1 MPMEFFHAG
10 RLQRLVAE
18 LGLLRYRERRPLG
31 AFACHEDDGAIGR
44 SAPDPAARCGSMQ
57 VGDRWVGRDR
67 YLWLTR
73 VVDLPDSWLSR
84 EVVGLFDFGRTGGG
98 NNQGF
103 EALLFLDGRPFQ
115 GVDGNHQ
122 EVIFDP
128 RETGPQL
135 HLAFRLWSG
144 LEGGGP
150 PRQQSHELLCA
161 DLAWLDPAC
170 DDLFFTARAALAT
183 AAVLDEHA
191 PEKSL
196 LLNLLNQTF
205 QKVDFSEPVGDTFYG
220 SVVEARD
227 FLVDALAQQRRE
239 SPVTVTCV
247 GHTHIDLAWLWQL
260 KHTREKAARSFS
272 TVNRLMARYD
282 DFTFLQSQPQIY
294 EYIKQDYPDIY
305 GQIRDRVKTGRWEAG
320 GAMWVEADC
329 NISSG
334 EALVRQIVYGIRYFE
349 REFEVSNTYLWLPD
363 VFGYSWALPQIMRQ
377 CGLSTFITTKIS
389 WNEFNKLP
397 HDTFVWRGIDGSE
410 VTAHFVTVPDDG
422 SPDSWYYTYNGLIEP
437 GTVSGAWKN
446 YADKSIN
453 QELLLAYGYG
463 DGGGGPN
470 RHMLEMRRRLDAMP
484 GMPRTQSGRVDEYV
498 SRLNSNI
505 RRAHGGYV
513 HVWDGELYLEYHRGT
528 YTSQAYNKRMNRY
541 LELRYRETEFLCAL
555 DAIIND
561 DWQRYPQRAIYDGWK
576 IVLRN
581 QFHDIIPGSA
591 IREVYEDSRRE
602 YAEADEI
609 AAACEDQ
616 AVRNLTQPDSPLDFT
631 VINSASWQRS
641 GLVRLALPG
650 FSGSVQNQRG
660 ESLPIQ
666 CKEDHVLV
674 RTVDVPSFGAIRLL
688 VVEGETSPLADPF
701 EVTGNCL
708 ETPFYRLE
716 WNEQG
721 HISRLFD
728 RHAQREVLA
737 EESVANVLQVF
748 EDKPRQYDAWELEVS
763 FEQKKETIDEF
774 RGTEAPGR
782 GPLQIAIRFAWQYRN
797 SRIDQTMVLYRDDPR
812 IDFRTEIDWQEREKI
827 VKVAFPVRI
836 RSSEATYDIQYG
848 NVRRPT
854 HRNTSWD
861 HAKFEV
867 VGHQWADLSEEGY
880 GVALLNDC
888 KYGYDVRDNVLRL
901 TLLKS
906 SNYPDPQADLGRH
919 RFCYSL
925 LPHTGSWQQAGVARY
940 AWDLNAPLYA
950 VPGEAAEGI
959 NGRSLLRCD
968 NPNVMIDVVKKA
980 EDSDDLIVRMH
991 EYAGSRGPVNLC
1003 SDLVIVS
1010 WQPCNLLEHPIGP
1023 KQSGNEIGD
1032 TISPYQIR
1040 TYRVTV
1046 KTAA

>member
-1 MPMEFFHAG
+1 MEFFHHG
-10 RLQRLVAE
+10 RLQRLLKE
-18 LGLLRYRERRPLG
+18 LGGLRYRDRRPLG

-44 SAPDPAARCGSMQ
+44 SGPEPGSRCGSMQ

-67 YLWLTR
+67 YLWLTQ

-84 EVVGLFDFGRTGGG
+84 QVVGLFDFGRTGGG
-98 NNQGF
+98 NNDGF
-103 EALLFLDGRPFQ
+103 EALLFLGGSPFQ
-115 GVDGNHQ
+115 GVDSNHQ
-122 EVIFDP
+122 EVLFDP

-135 HLAFRLWSG
+135 DLAFRLWSG

-150 PRQQSHELLCA
+150 PRQQAHELLCA

-170 DDLFFTARAALAT
+170 DDLYFTARAALTT

-196 LLNLLNQTF
+196 LLNLLGQTF
-205 QKVDFSEPVGDTFYG
+205 QKVDFSEPAGDALYA
-220 SVVEARD
+220 SVVDARD
-227 FLVDALAQQRRE
+227 FLVRALAEQRRE
-239 SPVTVTCV
+239 PQVTVTCV
-247 GHTHIDLAWLWQL
+247 GHTHIDVAWLWQL
-260 KHTREKAARSFS
+260 KHAREKAARSFS
-272 TVNRLMARYD
+272 TVNRLMTRYD

-305 GQIRDRVKTGRWEAG
+305 GQISAWVKAGRWEAG

-334 EALVRQIVYGIRYFE
+334 EALVRQIVYGIRFFE
-349 REFEVSNTYLWLPD
+349 REFGVSNTYLWLPD

-377 CGLSTFITTKIS
+377 CGLGTFITTKIS

-422 SPDSWYYTYNGLIEP
+422 SPDSWYYTYNGLMEP
-437 GTVSGAWKN
+437 GTVNGAWKN
-446 YADKSIN
+446 YADKAIN

-463 DGGGGPN
+463 DGGGGPT
-470 RHMLEMRRRLDAMP
+470 RHMLEMRRRLDGMP
-484 GMPRTQSGRVDEYV
+484 GMPKTQSGRVDEYV
-498 SRLNSNI
+498 RRLNNNV
-505 RRAHGGYV
+505 RGAHGGYV

-541 LELRYRETEFLCAL
+541 LELTYRETEFLCAL
-555 DAIIND
+555 DAVIGD
-561 DWQRYPQRAIYDGWK
+561 DWQRYPQQAIYDGWK

-591 IREVYEDSRRE
+591 IREVYEDSRKE
-602 YAEADEI
+602 YAEADGI
-609 AAACEDQ
+609 ATACAEKALQ
-616 AVRNLTQPDSPLDFT
+616 NLTKAQADSHRTFA
-631 VINSASWQRS
+631 VINSASWHRS
-641 GLVRLALPG
+641 GLVCLLLPG
-650 FSGSVQNQRG
+650 FSGSVQNQHG

-666 CKEDHVLV
+666 CEEDHVLV
-674 RTVDVPSFGAIRLL
+674 CAGDVPSFGTIRL
-688 VVEGETSPLADPF
+688 VAVDDAPASAADPF
-701 EVTGNCL
+701 QVTGNLL

-716 WNEQG
+716 WDEQG

-728 RHAQREVLA
+728 RHARREVLA
-737 EESVANVLQVF
+737 ENALANVMQVF

-763 FEQKKETIDEF
+763 FEQKKETIDGFLGAEVL
-774 RGTEAPGR
+774 GR
-782 GPLQIAIRFAWQYRN
+782 GALRISIRFVWQYRN
-797 SRIDQTMVLYRDDPR
+797 SRVDQTMVLYEGSPR
-812 IDFRTEIDWQEREKI
+812 IDFRTGIDWREREK
-827 VKVAFPVRI
+827 VLKVAFPVRV

-848 NVRRPT
+848 NVKRPT

-861 HAKFEV
+861 HARFEV

-888 KYGYDVRDNVLRL
+888 KYGYDIRDNVLRL

-906 SNYPDPQADLGRH
+906 SNYPDPQADMGH
-919 RFCYSL
+919 HQFCYSL
-925 LPHTGSWQQAGVARY
+925 LPHAGSWQQARVAWH

-950 VPGEAAEGI
+950 RAGAFPDSVD
-959 NGRSLLRCD
+959 GRSLLGCD

-980 EDSDDLIVRMH
+980 EDSNHLIVRMH
-991 EYAGSRGPVNLC
+991 EYAGSRGPVTLR
-1003 SDLVIVS
+1003 SDLRIVS
-1010 WQPCNLLEHPIGP
+1010 WQPCDLLERPTGP
-1023 KQSGNEIGD
+1023 EQAGPEVAD
-1032 TISPYQIR
+1032 TVSPYQIR
-1040 TYRVTV
+1040 TYRLVLQ
-1046 KTAA
+1046 A

>member
-1 MPMEFFHAG
+1 MPMEFFHHG
-10 RLQRLVAE
+10 RLQRLVNE
-18 LGLLRYRERRPLG
+18 LGALRYRDRRPLG

-44 SAPDPAARCGSMQ
+44 SGPEPGSGCGSMQ

-67 YLWLTR
+67 YLWLTQ

-98 NNQGF
+98 NNEGF

-115 GVDGNHQ
+115 GVDSNHQ

-135 HLAFRLWSG
+135 DLAFRLWSG

-150 PRQQSHELLCA
+150 PQQQAHELVCA
-161 DLAWLDPAC
+161 DLAWLDADC

-183 AAVLDEHA
+183 ADVLDEHA
-191 PEKSL
+191 AEKGL

-205 QKVDFSEPVGDTFYG
+205 QRVDFSQPASDAFYA

-227 FLVDALAQQRRE
+227 FLVRGLADQRRE

-247 GHTHIDLAWLWQL
+247 GHTHIDVAWLWQV

-272 TVNRLMARYD
+272 TVNRLMTRSD
-282 DFTFLQSQPQIY
+282 DFRFLQSQPQLY

-305 GQIRDRVKTGRWEAG
+305 ARIRHWVKAGRWEAG

-329 NISSG
+329 NIPSG
-334 EALVRQIVYGIRYFE
+334 EALVRQIVYGIRFFE
-349 REFEVSNTYLWLPD
+349 REFDVRNTYLWLPD

-410 VTAHFVTVPDDG
+410 VTAHFVTVPDHG
-422 SPDSWYYTYNGLIEP
+422 SPESWYYTYNGLMEAA
-437 GTVSGAWKN
+437 TVSGTWKN

-470 RHMLEMRRRLDAMP
+470 RHMLEMRRRLDGMP
-484 GMPRTQSGRVDEYV
+484 GMPKTQSGRVDEYV
-498 SRLNSNI
+498 SRLNDNI

-528 YTSQAYNKRMNRY
+528 YTSQAYNKRMNRL
-541 LELRYRETEFLCAL
+541 LELKYRETEFLCAL
-555 DAIIND
+555 DAIIAG
-561 DWQRYPQRAIYDGWK
+561 DWQRYPQQAIYDGWK

-591 IREVYEDSRRE
+591 IGEVYEDSRKE

-609 AAACEDQ
+609 AAACQDE
-616 AVRNLTQPDSPLDFT
+616 ALHNLMQSDSPRAFT
-631 VINSASWQRS
+631 IINSASWPRS
-641 GLVRLALPG
+641 GVVRLPLPG
-650 FSGSVQNQRG
+650 FNGSVHDQHG
-660 ESLPIQ
+660 KPLPVQ
-666 CKEDHVLV
+666 CEEDHVLV
-674 RTVDVPSFGAIRLL
+674 GAGDVPSFGMIRL
-688 VVEGETSPLADPF
+688 VAVDDAPTPAEDPF
-701 EVTGNCL
+701 EVTGNRL

-716 WNEQG
+716 WNEHGQ
-721 HISRLFD
+721 ISRLFD
-728 RHAQREVLA
+728 RRARREVLA
-737 EESVANVLQVF
+737 EDSVANVLQVF

-763 FEQKKETIDEF
+763 FEQKKETIDECT
-774 RGTEAPGR
+774 GTEVLGH

-797 SRIDQTMVLYRDDPR
+797 SRIDQTMVLYRDAPR
-812 IDFRTEIDWQEREKI
+812 IDFQTEIDWQEREKI
-827 VKVAFPVRI
+827 LKVAFPARV

-848 NVRRPT
+848 NVKRPT

-861 HAKFEV
+861 HARFEV

-888 KYGYDVRDNVLRL
+888 KYGYDIRDNVLRL

-906 SNYPDPQADLGRH
+906 SNYPDPQADAGNH

-925 LPHTGSWQQAGVARY
+925 LPHAGSWQQAEVARH

-950 VPGEAAEGI
+950 RAGAFSNGI
-959 NGRSLLRCD
+959 EGRSLLGCD
-968 NPNVMIDVVKKA
+968 NPNVMIGVLKKA
-980 EDSDDLIVRMH
+980 EDSDHLIVRLH
-991 EYAGSRGPVNLC
+991 EYAGSRGAVRLR
-1003 SDLVIVS
+1003 SDLRIVS
-1010 WQPCNLLEHPIGP
+1010 WQPCDLLERPAGP
-1023 KQSGNEIGD
+1023 EQPGPEIVD
-1032 TISPYQIR
+1032 TVSPYQIR
-1040 TYRVTV
+1040 TYRLLL
-1046 KTAA
+1046 AA